1 MRPSTAGECAAA
13 RAGRASRPNAP
24 LPAARAPWLFLAPV
38 APVRRRAPRSSALQ
52 QPPHRRS
59 PWWGQLGSRVRILSN
74 KGCFPP
80 RPSARE
86 RRALHLCIYS
96 LHLNERGAPSQCHA
110 AGGLRGV
117 PRGLSDAWVRR
128 RGAQNHIS
136 APGSPWQKDAK
147 HRRETTA
154 RRGGSQVVSRGS
166 PNTTTAAAQGRS
178 ARNSVKQR
186 SLVEPPAQGAA
197 RSDTRTYQRNRRE
210 PWPRSPTPPL

>member
-13 RAGRASRPNAP
+13 RAGRASRSNAP
-24 LPAARAPWLFLAPV
+24 LPAARAPWLLPRSAP
-38 APVRRRAPRSSALQ
+38 PVRRRAPRSSALQ
-52 QPPHRRS
+52 QPPHRRL

-166 PNTTTAAAQGRS
+166 PNTTTAAAQGR
-178 ARNSVKQR
+178 ATPQR
-186 SLVEPPAQGAA
+186 PQ
-197 RSDTRTYQRNRRE
+197 Q
-210 PWPRSPTPPL
+210 